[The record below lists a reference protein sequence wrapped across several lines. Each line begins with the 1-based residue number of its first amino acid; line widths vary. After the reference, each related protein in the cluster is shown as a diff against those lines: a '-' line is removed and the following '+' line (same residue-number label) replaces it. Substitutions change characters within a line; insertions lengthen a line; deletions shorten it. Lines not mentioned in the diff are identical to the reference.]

1 MPSCTSSAAASRGQL
16 LLPVDAHCVSLTRS
30 SLADQAAGRSRHPG
44 RGAAWH
50 YWPHAIHESP
60 APHKRP
66 DDHVIVIFGATGDL
80 AKRKLLP
87 GLFHL
92 AKSGLLPA
100 GYRVIGSAPAQFAL
114 TDDEFRAHA
123 KAACA
128 QFGLAKPNGAAW
140 QEFESRLHFARG

>member
-1 MPSCTSSAAASRGQL
+1 MRDMTSNN
-16 LLPVDAHCVSLTRS
+16 HKN
-30 SLADQAAGRSRHPG
+30 
-44 RGAAWH
+44 GA
-50 YWPHAIHESP
+50 
-60 APHKRP
+60 RP

-92 AKSGLLPA
+92 SKSGLLPT
-100 GYRVIGSAPAQFAL
+100 GYRVIGSAPAEFAM

-128 QFGLAKPNGAAW
+128 QFGIAKPNGAAW
-140 QEFESRLHFARG
+140 HEFEHRLTFGAADPENPKPLVAAVLNAEQEI